1 MRARRS
7 ILACGLVAAVAL
19 LLGCTSGRPAASAS
33 QSASPASPASSVPAS
48 TVAMYTVPERLGCRD
63 AATAISPAP
72 QNTRWV
78 NGLWTEAFDGA
89 LLTNLTPA
97 GKPMFWKTFLYVG
110 PDAAPWTTVRVVSPA
125 VARLFFTPFDVWEPP
140 RGTSK
145 PAYDPTDVTAGR
157 RSMAFEACLR
167 QPAGYTGGVTTVGR
181 ACLILSVEAAGRA
194 PRQVRLALGVPC
206 ET

>member
-1 MRARRS
+1 MRAQRS
-7 ILACGLVAAVAL
+7 ILACGLVTAVGL

-33 QSASPASPASSVPAS
+33 RSASPASSVPTA
-48 TVAMYTVPERLGCRD
+48 TVAMYTTPERLGCKD

-72 QNTRWV
+72 RNTRWV
-78 NGLWTEAFDGA
+78 NGLWTEAFDGG

-97 GKPMFWKTFLYVG
+97 GRPMFWKSFLYVG

-125 VARLFFTPFDVWEPP
+125 MARLFFTPFDVWEPP
-140 RGTSK
+140 PGTSK

-157 RSMAFEACLR
+157 RSMAFGSCLR

-181 ACLILSVEAAGRA
+181 ACVTLSVEAAGRA
-194 PRQVRLALGVPC
+194 PRQVRLALGERC
-206 ET
+206 